1 MRYPVST
8 GEGLSESWLTIQAHD
23 SRAQTP
29 AFEGVLAMKQPT
41 LWNRRRFLQTSAG
54 ASFLSVAGR
63 LGWAEITPA
72 ELLPQFAYIG
82 SEHAIDVYSI
92 TSRGWIRRQTVAS
105 PRPVAMV
112 AHKAHLYVANGVGE
126 YSNQPRGS
134 VQSFAIDRVTG
145 RLTWQNTTPLS
156 LSGISPRDL
165 AVSPDG
171 RHLVVAVYGGG
182 AYNLLSLEEDGRL
195 GKVTGILKEIGSGPH
210 SLQTTAHPS
219 VVIFDRAGHVLTA
232 DQGSDRLSSL
242 SLNRGS
248 LTVAARYAVAAGS
261 GPAAMA
267 LSANGE
273 QLYVAH
279 ALNGSLSNFRYDAT
293 HVLDHKQTVRVPA
306 SGTSAALSLHPS
318 GNLLFST
325 HGQGI
330 HTWNTAADAGLACLS
345 EVRGLKVS
353 RLHAMPDGRRLVA
366 LASDAVLSFSID
378 AKNGELSDPI
388 QIAAVSL
395 PLSLAVL

>member
-1 MRYPVST
+1 
-8 GEGLSESWLTIQAHD
+8 
-23 SRAQTP
+23 
-29 AFEGVLAMKQPT
+29 MKQPT
-41 LWNRRRFLQTSAG
+41 LWNRRRFLQVSAG
-54 ASFLSVAGR
+54 ASFLSTASR
-63 LGWAEITPA
+63 LGWPETIPA
-72 ELLPQFAYIG
+72 DLLPRVAYARFAYVA
-82 SEHAIDVYSI
+82 SEQAIHVHSI
-92 TSRGWIRRQTVAS
+92 TSRGWIRQQTVAS

-112 AHKAHLYVANGVGE
+112 ARKAHLYVANGLPE

-134 VQSFAIDRVTG
+134 VQSFAIDRATG

-219 VVIFDRAGHVLTA
+219 VVMFDRAGHVLTA
-232 DQGSDRLSSL
+232 DQGSDRLTSL
-242 SLNRGS
+242 SFNRGG
-248 LTVAARYAVAAGS
+248 LTVAVRYAVAAGS

-267 LSANGE
+267 LNPSGE

-293 HVLDHKQTVRVPA
+293 HGLDHKQTVRVPA
-306 SGTSAALSLHPS
+306 SGNDAALSLHPS
-318 GNLLFST
+318 GDLLFST

-330 HTWNTAADAGLACLS
+330 HTWNIAANAGLAWVS
-345 EVRGLKVS
+345 EVRGLRVS

-366 LASDAVLSFSID
+366 LTSDAVLSFSID
-378 AKNGELSDPI
+378 ARSGVLADPI
-388 QIAAVSL
+388 QIAAVGR